1 MSTDA
6 GAPHDPNHRKVSALL
21 ARLAREFTGKRIS
34 LRDILQAMGDR
45 AFGVL
50 MLILA
55 LPNAIGIGTIPG
67 LSTVT
72 GVPQIFVAI
81 QMILGLSR
89 PWFPAWGLDRSL
101 AAADF
106 RTMVE
111 RSVPY
116 LEKGERLL
124 QPRWPGLVSPLAERV
139 IGVVC
144 LILACVQALPI
155 PFGNQPPAVAV
166 ALLSLGII
174 ERDGLFVVIGFAAA
188 MVATAIALTV
198 AGAISAGVVYFFYQV
213 LSWLS

>member
-1 MSTDA
+1 MTTDA
-6 GAPHDPNHRKVSALL
+6 GAPHDPDHRRVSALL
-21 ARLAREFTGKRIS
+21 ERLAREFTGERIS

-89 PWFPAWGLDRSL
+89 PWFPAWALDRGL
-101 AAADF
+101 AAKDF

-111 RSVPY
+111 RSLPY
-116 LEKGERLL
+116 LKKGERML
-124 QPRWPGLVSPLAERV
+124 QPRWPALVSPLAERA
-139 IGVVC
+139 IGVIS
-144 LILACVQALPI
+144 LILAVIQALPI
-155 PFGNQPPAVAV
+155 PFGNQPPAVAT
-166 ALLSLGII
+166 ALMSLGII
-174 ERDGLFVVIGFAAA
+174 ERDGMFVAIGF
-188 MVATAIALTV
+188 VASAIASAVALAV
-198 AGAISAGVVYFFYQV
+198 AGAIGAGILYFLHQL